1 MGTSTGRNKINS
13 DTGRLSGLEALSF
26 RTWERFPSVTHSF
39 LFFLQRRGH
48 IRHHTFKDG
57 LASLLLLWTTRINR
71 RSGAV
76 RGAASETSSTVLLR
90 ALAHWARWQFGLAD
104 CNNNYKVRGCS
115 FSSSLLQSCRLTLR
129 GNFLFA
135 MQSNIFRWNK
145 SEGLLD
151 GVGKGRLIWNPD
163 GLYARLRNLLLFL
176 HVPRIWTKSCTDRRG
191 ITTGKFQ
198 KSYEREYEKSNAPLV
213 LLFQKKKKSDY
224 LAMGKRTR
232 SCPTAGGTKVET
244 ESCSHCSTTHDH
256 DRGCHRLA
264 HLLLHSQVY
273 YWLWSLNGLRL
284 HFAMGKTQ
292 TATLTESLEDANR
305 INLIK

>member
-13 DTGRLSGLEALSF
+13 DTGRLPGLEALSF

-213 LLFQKKKKSDY
+213 LLFQKKKNQIIS
-224 LAMGKRTR
+224 
-232 SCPTAGGTKVET
+232 
-244 ESCSHCSTTHDH
+244 
-256 DRGCHRLA
+256 
-264 HLLLHSQVY
+264 
-273 YWLWSLNGLRL
+273 LWANVLWVALPLVAQKLRL
-284 HFAMGKTQ
+284 NPAV
-292 TATLTESLEDANR
+292 TAAPLMTTIVDATGLLIYFFIAKYIIGSDLWMACDCILLWGRLRQQHLQSPWKMR
-305 INLIK
+305 IELIW